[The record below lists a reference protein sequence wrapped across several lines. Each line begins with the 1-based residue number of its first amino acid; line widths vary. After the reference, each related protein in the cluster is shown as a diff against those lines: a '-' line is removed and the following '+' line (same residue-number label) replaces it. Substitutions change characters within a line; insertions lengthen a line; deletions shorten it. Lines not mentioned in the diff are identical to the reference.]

1 MYTQCPHC
9 RSIYRVGADALA
21 AARGELRCGNC
32 GKLFD
37 GFATLTE
44 RLPDQIDALPRR
56 SFEANAPL
64 LAVAAYTPPDAA
76 PDPLDLLPTPGPDIR
91 REPELPRVLP
101 REALIEAGVLPESM
115 GRRAPTLEP
124 ATPGFAADYRPDRL
138 QEGRAAGVGSFAG
151 LLMLGL
157 GGLATAQ
164 LALLAQSWWLPS
176 FPQLEVWL
184 SRACEPI
191 GCRIGRPQD
200 WSQIRLVG
208 KGVHSTPARP
218 DVVTLLGS
226 LQNAGVSA
234 TPWPEIEVVALDHL
248 GNTVAVRRFSAP
260 DYLSGPEMTRQSFAP
275 ASMVPVQ
282 FDLVSPPNATG
293 GFRFEVA
300 GR

>member
-44 RLPDQIDALPRR
+44 RLPEQVDALPRR
-56 SFEANAPL
+56 HLDASPPL
-64 LAVAAYTPPDAA
+64 LAVPAYTPPDAA

-91 REPELPRVLP
+91 REPEMPRLLP

-115 GRRAPTLEP
+115 GRRMPTLEP
-124 ATPGFAADYRPDRL
+124 ATPGFAADYRPDRP
-138 QEGRAAGVGSFAG
+138 QSASAGIGAVTG

-157 GGLATAQ
+157 GVVATVQ
-164 LALLAQSWWLPS
+164 LALLGQSLWLPS
-176 FPQLEVWL
+176 FPTAELWL
-184 SRACEPI
+184 SRACEPL

-200 WSQIRLVG
+200 WSQVRLVG
-208 KGVHSTPARP
+208 KGVHTNPSRP
-218 DVVTLLGS
+218 EVVTLLGS

-234 TPWPEIEVVALDHL
+234 TPWPEVEVVALNHH
-248 GNTVAVRRFSAP
+248 GAIIAARRFTAN
-260 DYLSGPEMTRQSFAP
+260 DYLSGPEVARRRFEP
-275 ASMVPVQ
+275 ASVVPVQ
-282 FDLVSPPNATG
+282 FDLVAPPEATG
-293 GFRFEVA
+293 GYRFEIA

>member
-44 RLPDQIDALPRR
+44 RLPEQVDALPRR
-56 SFEANAPL
+56 HLDASPPL
-64 LAVAAYTPPDAA
+64 LAVPAYTPPDAA

-91 REPELPRVLP
+91 REPEMPRLLP

-115 GRRAPTLEP
+115 GRRTPTLEP
-124 ATPGFAADYRPDRL
+124 ATPGFAADYRPDRP
-138 QEGRAAGVGSFAG
+138 QSASAGIGAVTG

-157 GGLATAQ
+157 GVAATAQ
-164 LALLAQSWWLPS
+164 LALLGQSLWLPS
-176 FPQLEVWL
+176 FPRVEAWL
-184 SRACEPI
+184 TQACASL
-191 GCRIGRPQD
+191 GCRIGRAQD
-200 WSQIRLVG
+200 WTQVRLVG
-208 KGVHSTPARP
+208 KGVHTTPTRP
-218 DVVTLLGS
+218 EVVTLLGS

-234 TPWPEIEVVALDHL
+234 TPWPEIDVQALDHL
-248 GNTVAVRRFSAP
+248 GNTVAVRRFTAR
-260 DYLSGPEMTRQSFAP
+260 DYLSGPEMTKQAFAP
-275 ASMVPVQ
+275 ASVVPVQ